1 MGFTVF
7 VRPVDPTHPSGTVR
21 RSGSVMPVR
30 PGAPCSVRIVRLGNS
45 EYRVFLVQPP
55 VPGAPWFT
63 LCSLFTKPGQTE
75 KPGTAIYRQFTR
87 LRQIGHR
94 RTPRY
99 LLHKVRQGAKGEVF
113 GLWAYGVIGA
123 KACGISRL
131 WGVRCVRL
139 RIGVSAGW
147 KVKSRARQTS
157 QGIAKNNRGIWPL
170 VFRIARLV
178 YANR

>member
-1 MGFTVF
+1 MSCHGVHAPGGGSPPDHYTS
-7 VRPVDPTHPSGTVR
+7 RSHIRRGR
-21 RSGSVMPVR
+21 RSAPR
-30 PGAPCSVRIVRLGNS
+30 HHGAGGCVHMRQVVNLGG
-45 EYRVFLVQPP
+45 P
-55 VPGAPWFT
+55 FT

-147 KVKSRARQTS
+147 KVKSRACRTS